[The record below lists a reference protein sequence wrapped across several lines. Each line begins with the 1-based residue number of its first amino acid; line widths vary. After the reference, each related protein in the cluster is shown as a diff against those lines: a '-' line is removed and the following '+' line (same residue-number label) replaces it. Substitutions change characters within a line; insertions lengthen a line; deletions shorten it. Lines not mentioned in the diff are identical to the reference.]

1 MNVLNDPN
9 PARGGLIDSRVSA
22 VPDLPK
28 YEMTYDKLPEIVKP
42 MAKLLQEVFGVNV
55 YSEGNIDGALKGA
68 FNGAMTNTKTVDEE
82 KKDTKETDERPWYQD
97 ILDVLNNM
105 VSTNEEANKLA
116 SINARNAQNFE
127 SREAQK
133 ARDWYEQME
142 NTYVQRRVA
151 DLEAAGLNKWMAM
164 YGSLGNTGAS
174 SASSVSGHTAQTF
187 KSDGSLEEY
196 LLPVI
201 LQFAGQILSG
211 VTSAAHNVGSFF
223 SKLFGGS

>member
-28 YEMTYDKLPEIVKP
+28 YEMTYDELPEIVKP

-55 YSEGNIDGALKGA
+55 YSESAVNDTVNGVINSDKGSKT
-68 FNGAMTNTKTVDEE
+68 GDETKD
-82 KKDTKETDERPWYQD
+82 DTKETEERPWYQD

-116 SINARNAQNFE
+116 SLNARNAQNFE

-164 YGSLGNTGAS
+164 SGNFGNTGAS
-174 SASSVSGHTAQTF
+174 SASSASGHTAQTF

-196 LLPVI
+196 LIPVI

-211 VTSAAHNVGSFF
+211 VTSAAQNVGSFF
-223 SKLFGGS
+223 SRLFGGS